1 VRVIAGTL
9 GGQQFDSPKS
19 FKTHPM
25 SEKIRGAIFNALGDL
40 SGLSV
45 LDAFAGSGAIAIEAI
60 SRGAA
65 TAVAV
70 DSDQSAVSSITTNIR
85 LLKIANRLH
94 VVKAPIH
101 SWLQT
106 QQYGVFDI
114 VFADPPYND
123 PQLSSVA
130 ELTNVVTANGLLVLS
145 LPPTITSPAYDNFS
159 VVKHKQYGDATIT
172 IYQKQS

>member
-1 VRVIAGTL
+1 MRVIAGSL
-9 GGQQFDSPKS
+9 GGQPFESPKS

-70 DSDQSAVSSITTNIR
+70 DSDQSAVNTITVNIR
-85 LLKIANRLH
+85 SLKITNKLH

-123 PQLSSVA
+123 AQLSSVA
-130 ELTNVVTANGLLVLS
+130 ELTAVVPSSGLLVLS
-145 LPPTITSPAYDNFS
+145 LPPTITPPAYDNFS
-159 VVKHKQYGDATIT
+159 VVKHKQYGDATVI
-172 IYQKQS
+172 IYQKQD